1 MGFDFVK
8 ILRTIHLSLNQQIKY
23 FLALE
28 EVVHIWK
35 TNRLLLSKHIVL

>member
-8 ILRTIHLSLNQQIKY
+8 ILRTLHLSLNQQIKY

-28 EVVHIWK
+28 VMVHIWNS
-35 TNRLLLSKHIVL
+35 NRLLLSEHIVL